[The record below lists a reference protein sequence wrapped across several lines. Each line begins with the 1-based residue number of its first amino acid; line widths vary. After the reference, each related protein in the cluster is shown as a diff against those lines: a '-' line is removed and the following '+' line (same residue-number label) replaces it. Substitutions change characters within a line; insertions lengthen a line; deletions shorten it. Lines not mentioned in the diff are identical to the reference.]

1 MPKKDDIVTELN
13 WTSEKISSLVW
24 SLNVGTLG
32 TTWSLLIAQRFS
44 IRNAIW
50 IFVPCLLSL
59 LCEMGQYVS
68 GYWLAL
74 RIEEDIRRNNRKEY
88 EYPTDSL
95 LYKTRKG
102 LLWWKMGFAIVAAVI
117 LGFTLF
123 QKFT

>member
-1 MPKKDDIVTELN
+1 MPKKADIVIELN

-32 TTWSLLIAQRFS
+32 TTWSLLIANRFS

-50 IFVPCLLSL
+50 IFVPCLVSL
-59 LCEMGQYVS
+59 LCEMAQYIC

-74 RIEEDIRRNNRKEY
+74 RIEDDMKRNSREEF

-95 LYKTRKG
+95 LYKARKR
-102 LLWWKMGFAIVAAVI
+102 LLWWKMAFAIVAAGV
-117 LGFTLF
+117 LGFTLY

>member
-32 TTWSLLIAQRFS
+32 TTWSLLIANRFS

-50 IFVPCLLSL
+50 ILVPCLLSL
-59 LCEMGQYVS
+59 LCEMAQYFS

-74 RIEEDIRRNNRKEY
+74 RIEEDMRRNNRKEY
-88 EYPTDSL
+88 EY
-95 LYKTRKG
+95 
-102 LLWWKMGFAIVAAVI
+102 F
-117 LGFTLF
+117 
-123 QKFT
+123 

>member
-1 MPKKDDIVTELN
+1 MPKKADIVEELN
-13 WTSEKISSLVW
+13 WITEKISSLVW

-32 TTWSLLIAQRFS
+32 TTWSLLIANRFS

-59 LCEMGQYVS
+59 LCEMAQYIC

-74 RIEEDIRRNNRKEY
+74 RIEDDMKRNNREEF
-88 EYPTDSL
+88 EYPTDSR
-95 LYKTRKG
+95 LYKARKR
-102 LLWWKMGFAIVAAVI
+102 LLWWKMGFAIVAAGV
-117 LGFTLF
+117 LGFTLY